1 MLTQKHTLRSTVMAL
16 VLAAIMLVLAVMVV
30 PSFLGL
36 DSVEAME
43 QTAVIDQTQA
53 VEQTSPYGTVYT
65 DVYNRVSPSV
75 VAIRVN
81 TDMGGGAGSGF
92 VFDRNGH
99 IITNNHVVD
108 GALDIEVEFFD
119 GTLTRGE
126 IVGVDPD
133 SDLAVIKVNIPE
145 DRLFPVEFAN
155 SENLIVGQEVVAIGS
170 PFSQEWTLTRGI
182 VSALNRTIQGLNSFS
197 IGGVIQTDAPINPGN
212 SGGPLLDIDGRV
224 IGVNSQILS
233 ASRSSSGV
241 GFAIPS
247 NLTQRVAKALIEV
260 GEMEYSFIGISGG
273 DVNLSLIESLNLPN
287 NLRGVVVSDVVPG
300 GPAALGGLSNA
311 VISGENTLTSADI
324 ITAVDGT
331 PVRGMDDLVAYL
343 ARNTSPGQQVRLSVL
358 RNGTQQVELDI
369 TLTSRA

>member
-1 MLTQKHTLRSTVMAL
+1 
-16 VLAAIMLVLAVMVV
+16 
-30 PSFLGL
+30 
-36 DSVEAME
+36 
-43 QTAVIDQTQA
+43 
-53 VEQTSPYGTVYT
+53 
-65 DVYNRVSPSV
+65 
-75 VAIRVN
+75 
-81 TDMGGGAGSGF
+81 
-92 VFDRNGH
+92 
-99 IITNNHVVD
+99 
-108 GALDIEVEFFD
+108 
-119 GTLTRGE
+119 
-126 IVGVDPD
+126 
-133 SDLAVIKVNIPE
+133 VIKVNIPE

-311 VISGENTLTSADI
+311 VITGENTLTSADI